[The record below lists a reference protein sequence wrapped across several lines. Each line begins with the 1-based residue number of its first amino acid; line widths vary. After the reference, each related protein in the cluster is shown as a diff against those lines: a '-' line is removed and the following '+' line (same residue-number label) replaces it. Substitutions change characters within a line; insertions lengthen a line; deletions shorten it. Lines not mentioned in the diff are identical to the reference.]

1 MFEFAD
7 KNKMLFGFGDLDS
20 LFQVSDELNEDFQ
33 EWTFDFNGLE
43 KLYVNNIINKTNS
56 TDWWKFSSMPKIEQ
70 TFEDA
75 FVAVYNYPYDLQY
88 VRENLKTYDLCL
100 MAVSRIGTALEFVP
114 EELKTDEM
122 YRAAIQSTGMALKY
136 VTEQTPELCLMAVQ
150 KDGQAL
156 DYVKQQ
162 TLEICIAAVK
172 KDYEALEFVNE
183 ELMTHNLFMIAYE
196 QNPEAVK
203 YFEI

>member
-1 MFEFAD
+1 MF
-7 KNKMLFGFGDLDS
+7 NFGDIEELLSGVEDLES
-20 LFQVSDELNEDFQ
+20 LFQMSDKSEAYK
-33 EWTFDFNGLE
+33 EWTFNFHDLE

-75 FVAVYNYPYDLQY
+75 FVAVYNYPYDLRY
-88 VRENLKTYDLCL
+88 VREDLKTYNLCL
-100 MAVSRIGTALEFVP
+100 MAVSKIGTALEFVP

-136 VTEQTPELCLMAVQ
+136 VTEQTPELCLTAVQ

-172 KDYEALEFVNE
+172 EDYEALEFVNE